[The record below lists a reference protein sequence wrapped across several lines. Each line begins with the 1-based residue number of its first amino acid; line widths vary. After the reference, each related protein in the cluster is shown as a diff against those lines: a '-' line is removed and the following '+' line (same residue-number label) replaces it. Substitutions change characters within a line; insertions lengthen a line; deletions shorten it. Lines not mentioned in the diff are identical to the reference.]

1 MLRAVLIALCLVPA
15 MGVAQTKAPLEALK
29 TPAQALP
36 WQAVGRLDMND
47 GTCTGALIAPKLVLT
62 AAHCVYDRKGEL
74 REASTITFRAGYRKG
89 RAAATKRAKRIVT
102 HADYVDDGSETS
114 SMELIAKD
122 VAVIE
127 LVGPILNAAVIPFE
141 RDRQPTI
148 DARVIVVSYA
158 RGRNEVASLEEGC
171 QMFARYQDVLQ
182 YTCDVDFGASGAPI
196 FVMTDAGPKI
206 ASVISAMTE
215 HEGNKIALGAPLGP
229 AFDRLVRELQT
240 TNIDPRFVKGTTT
253 DGLPNIRKL
262 STRSGLPQIK
272 R

>member
-1 MLRAVLIALCLVPA
+1 MLRAVMIALCLLPTY
-15 MGVAQTKAPLEALK
+15 GSAQTKAPLEALK

-36 WQAVGRLDMND
+36 WQAVGRLDFED
-47 GTCTGALIAPKLVLT
+47 GTCTGALIAPQLVLT
-62 AAHCVYDRKGEL
+62 AAHCVFDRQGEM
-74 REASTITFRAGYRKG
+74 RDASGITFRAGYRKG

-114 SMELIAKD
+114 SLDLIAKD

-141 RDRQPTI
+141 RHRQPPL

-158 RGRNEVASLEEGC
+158 KGRNDVASLEEGC
-171 QMFARYQDVLQ
+171 KMFARYQGVLQ
-182 YTCDVDFGASGAPI
+182 YTCDVNFGASGAPI

-206 ASVISAMTE
+206 ASIISAMTE
-215 HEGNKIALGAPLGP
+215 HEGNRVALGAPLGP
-229 AFDRLVRELQT
+229 AVDRLVRQLQT
-240 TNIDPRFVKGTTT
+240 TNVDPRFVKSTTPQS
-253 DGLPNIRKL
+253 LPNIRKL
-262 STRSGLPQIK
+262 STRAGLPQIK